1 MVAPVEA
8 APRTKRAQ
16 TRVVAPPAAQPVA
29 AARTPAIALSGT
41 YALTRV
47 MGRPVRDPDLAASRL
62 TFLPRFDVTG
72 QTACNGFAARLL
84 TGNTTAQILGFDRV
98 VATEM
103 ACTPKKT
110 QAEAAT
116 LRLLR
121 DTANIA
127 RAGNSISLINTNGVA
142 IAQFSAVAPAAPA
155 APEASAP
162 QRGAPPPTRVE
173 LGDYQLSELG
183 GVPVN
188 VRPLPNVVPQPV
200 LLPNTR
206 FLTILPTLYV
216 RANGAVSGL
225 SGCNQYN
232 TSLVPA
238 SPETSRFGPV
248 ASTRKACLDRSTQRV
263 ERELLAA
270 FQGAVRVEVNQA
282 RVSLY
287 RGDGSRLARF
297 SSVSERAGSGPSLFG
312 TTWILRSLNGNP
324 IRLSNPPSIVFEGNQ
339 VIGSGGC
346 NRFNMIHERRNG
358 RSHFKDGAMT
368 QMACLD
374 QARSQLEQQFMQAL
388 YASTTIAI
396 TPTQLTLR
404 SDDGGSIMVF
414 EAD

>member
-16 TRVVAPPAAQPVA
+16 TRVVVPATQPVTP
-29 AARTPAIALSGT
+29 ARTPAIALSGT
-41 YALTRV
+41 YALTRL
-47 MGRPVRDPDLAASRL
+47 MGRPVRDPDLSASRL
-62 TFLPRFDVTG
+62 TFLPRFEVTG
-72 QTACNGFAARLL
+72 QTACNGFSARLL
-84 TGNTTAQILGFDRV
+84 TGSAAAHILRFDRV
-98 VATEM
+98 IATEM
-103 ACTPKKT
+103 ACPPKKMQS
-110 QAEAAT
+110 QAKM
-116 LRLLR
+116 LQLLD

-127 RAGNSISLINTNGVA
+127 RAGNSISLLNANGVA
-142 IAQFSAVAPAAPA
+142 IAQFSAVNQTGPA

-162 QRGAPPPTRVE
+162 QRGAPAPTRVS

-183 GVPVN
+183 GVPVT
-188 VRPLPNVVPQPV
+188 VRPLANVVPRPV

-216 RANGAVSGL
+216 RANGAISGL
-225 SGCNQYN
+225 SGCNQYT

-238 SPETSRFGPV
+238 SPETNRFGPV
-248 ASTRKACLDRSTQRV
+248 GSTKKACLDRSTQRV

-270 FQGAVRVEVNQA
+270 FQNAVRVEVNQA

-312 TTWILRSLNGNP
+312 TTWILRNLNGNQ

-339 VIGSGGC
+339 VIGTGGC

-368 QMACLD
+368 QMACLE
-374 QARSQLEQQFMQAL
+374 QGRSQLEQQFMQAL
-388 YASTTIAI
+388 NASTTIAV
-396 TPTQLTLR
+396 TATQLTLR
-404 SDDGGSIMVF
+404 SDDGSTVMVF